1 MGLQR
6 GLTLIAGVVLG
17 LALVFSA
24 ANAEDDADGYCQTHT
39 ADSVTS
45 VFGGLVHLCAW
56 SVGLSDAPAAQP
68 APPPVSTPAPRPPP
82 PEPKVFVVFFA
93 FGEMD
98 LNDPAKS
105 TVNAAVQT
113 AKAGGFAK
121 VHIIGNTDTAE
132 DDAYVLS
139 LARAQTVRDQM
150 LIYGLTEAAFETEGK
165 AAMALKIPTPAGTRE
180 SLNRRVLIELEK

>member
-1 MGLQR
+1 MGLQP
-6 GLTLIAGVVLG
+6 GLTLVAGVVLG
-17 LALVFSA
+17 LALTFSA
-24 ANAEDDADGYCQTHT
+24 AHAEDDADGYCQTHT

-45 VFGGLVHLCAW
+45 VFGGLAHLCGW
-56 SVGLSDAPAAQP
+56 SVGLSDTPAAKP
-68 APPPVSTPAPRPPP
+68 APPPAPPPPPP

-93 FGEMD
+93 YGEMD

-105 TVNAAVQT
+105 IINAAVQT
-113 AKAGGFAK
+113 AKTGGFAK

-150 LIYGLTEAAFETEGK
+150 QIYGLAEASFKTEGK
-165 AAMALKIPTPAGTRE
+165 AATALKIPTPTGTRE

>member
-6 GLTLIAGVVLG
+6 GFTLVAGVALG
-17 LALVFSA
+17 LALTFSA
-24 ANAEDDADGYCQTHT
+24 AHAEDDTDGYCQTHA
-39 ADSVTS
+39 ADSVAG
-45 VFGGLVHLCAW
+45 VFGGLAHLCAW
-56 SVGLSDAPAAQP
+56 SVGLSDSPEAQP
-68 APPPVSTPAPRPPP
+68 APAPAPPPPPPP

-93 FGEMD
+93 FGDMD
-98 LNDPAKS
+98 LNNPAKE
-105 TVNAAVQT
+105 TVSAAVQT
-113 AKAGGFAK
+113 AKTGGFAK

-150 LIYGLTEAAFETEGK
+150 QVNGLADASFETEGK
-165 AAMALKIPTPAGTRE
+165 AATALKIPTPAGTKE